1 MSREAAQ
8 ARRGTL
14 KRLVLVVFSIAF
26 LGALALAWQG
36 LSARPGN
43 ADAALVFGNTV
54 DRSGVPSKRLESR
67 LDAARALYR
76 GKRVRYVLVSGGLG
90 KEEFDEAEVM
100 ARWLRARGVPDSAL
114 LVDSHGTD
122 TRATCVNARRL
133 LAFRNVKSVDVVT
146 QWFHVPR
153 AQLAAARAGLDV
165 RGAAWARYCEPRDAY
180 SFARELVAY
189 PVYALRN

>member
-1 MSREAAQ
+1 M
-8 ARRGTL
+8 
-14 KRLVLVVFSIAF
+14 KRLLFVVFAIVL
-26 LGALALAWQG
+26 LGALVLAWQG
-36 LSARPGN
+36 LSARPSD

-54 DRSGVPSKRLESR
+54 DRNGVPSKRLESR
-67 LDAARALYR
+67 LVAARELYAA
-76 GKRVRYVLVSGGLG
+76 KRVRYVLVSGGFG
-90 KEEFDEAEVM
+90 KEGFDEAEVM

-114 LVDSHGTD
+114 IVDSHGTD

-133 LAFRNVKSVDVVT
+133 LAARGAKSVDVVT

-153 AQLAAARAGLDV
+153 ARLAAQRAGLDV
-165 RGAAWARYCEPRDAY
+165 RGAARARYCEPRDAY